1 MDEKKIKIL
10 ILEDSP
16 SDAYIILD
24 QLKKSGIRFSYQLVS
39 TRKEYLAAFNTFKPE
54 LIISDYHIPQFDG
67 LQSLSIRN
75 EIAPDIPFILLTGSI
90 DEEVAVTFMK
100 SGADDYLMKKN
111 LFRLGEAIKSALT
124 KKELV
129 KQKNAAEKTLEE
141 SEAKY
146 RLMVDL
152 SPDAIVI
159 HSVNGILF
167 ANATALKLLGTDS
180 LERINRLPAMAFV
193 HPDYRENAIKRIK
206 KSYKTGEPSE
216 YVMEKYINLDGRV
229 IDVEVISFPVNYQ
242 GKPAIQSILRD
253 ISYRKIAEAE
263 LIKAKEKAE
272 ESDRLKSA
280 FLQNISHEIRTPMNA
295 IIGFAA
301 LLNEPGLDEQS
312 RKSYAEII
320 TQSSN
325 QLLTT
330 VIDIIEISNIEAGIF
345 QFERSEIN
353 LNELMDRVYQKFEP
367 KINGKKIKF
376 SLKKVL
382 PDEEAT
388 IITDNTKLDQIL
400 SNLLS
405 NAFKFTTHGQIDFG
419 YAPKDKYLLFYV
431 SDTGIG
437 IPENQHSMIFDHFYQ
452 VEPPA
457 SNLYEGTGLGLSIS
471 KAYVGLLGGKIWL
484 RSEPGVGSV
493 FYFTIKYENAPKFKS
508 SGSRFQSR
516 VKNIESDSKT
526 ILIAEDDNNNYMLMK
541 NQLSGLDIKILRAS
555 NGVEAVDICRSGQ
568 KIDMVLMD
576 IKMPLMDGYE
586 ATKQILEQSPDIKI
600 IAQTAYSDDKEK
612 ALELGCTAFISK
624 PFDKHR
630 LMSMVKEYL

>member
-1 MDEKKIKIL
+1 MDDKIRIL

-16 SDAYIILD
+16 SDAIIVLD
-24 QLKKSGIRFSYQLVS
+24 QIKKDGIKFLHQVVS
-39 TRKEYLAAFNTFKPE
+39 TRKEYLSAFNTFKPDI
-54 LIISDYHIPQFDG
+54 IISDYHISQLDG
-67 LQSLSIRN
+67 MQALIIRN
-75 EIAPDIPFILLTGSI
+75 EISPDTPFILVTGSI
-90 DEEVAVTFMK
+90 DEEIAVSCMK
-100 SGADDYLMKKN
+100 SGADDYLMKRN
-111 LFRLGEAIKSALT
+111 LSRLGEAIKSALN
-124 KKELV
+124 KKELIN
-129 KQKNAAEKTLEE
+129 QKNSAEKTLEE

-180 LERINRLPAMAFV
+180 LERINRLPAMSFV

-206 KSYKTGEPSE
+206 RSYKTGEPSG
-216 YVMEKYINLDGRV
+216 YVEEKYINLDGKV
-229 IDVEVISFPVNYQ
+229 IDVEVISFPVNYT

-253 ISYRKIAEAE
+253 ISYRKIAEVE

-301 LLNEPGLDEQS
+301 LLNEPGLDDES
-312 RKSYAEII
+312 RKSYSEII

-345 QFERSEIN
+345 QYEKSEIN
-353 LNELMDRVYQKFEP
+353 LNELMDKVYHKYKP

-376 SLKKVL
+376 SLNKML
-382 PDEEAT
+382 PNEEAV
-388 IITDNTKLDQIL
+388 IITDGTKLDQIL

-405 NAFKFTTHGQIDFG
+405 NAFKFTSHGQIDFG
-419 YAPKDKYLLFYV
+419 YTPKEKYLLFYV

-457 SNLYEGTGLGLSIS
+457 STLYEGTGLGLSIS

-484 RSEPGVGSV
+484 RSEPGEGSV
-493 FYFTIKYENAPKFKS
+493 FYFTIHYDDASKIKN
-508 SGSRFQSR
+508 SGSKQQ
-516 VKNIESDSKT
+516 KQTQNLNANPKT
-526 ILIAEDDNNNYMLMK
+526 ILIAEDDNNNYVLMK
-541 NQLSGLDIKILRAS
+541 KQLAGLDIKILHAS

-586 ATKQILEQSPDIKI
+586 ATKQILERSPDIKI
-600 IAQTAYSDDKEK
+600 IAQTAFSDDKEK
-612 ALELGCTAFISK
+612 ALESGCTGFISK
-624 PFDKHR
+624 PFDKHH
-630 LMSMVKEYL
+630 LMSMVKEFL